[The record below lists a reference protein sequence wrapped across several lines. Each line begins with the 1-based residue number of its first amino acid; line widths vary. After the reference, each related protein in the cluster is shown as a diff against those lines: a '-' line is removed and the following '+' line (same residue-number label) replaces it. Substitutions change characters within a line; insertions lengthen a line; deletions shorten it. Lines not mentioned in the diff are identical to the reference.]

1 MGEVK
6 CTPNQSASLGLHGEQ
21 CSLEIDGHKPMGE
34 VRCTRKQSASL
45 GLRHEQS
52 LLVTESHGRREVYTY

>member
-21 CSLEIDGHKPMGE
+21 FSLDIDRNERMGE

-45 GLRHEQS
+45 GLCDEQS
-52 LLVTESHGRREVYTY
+52 LLIIESHGRREVYTY